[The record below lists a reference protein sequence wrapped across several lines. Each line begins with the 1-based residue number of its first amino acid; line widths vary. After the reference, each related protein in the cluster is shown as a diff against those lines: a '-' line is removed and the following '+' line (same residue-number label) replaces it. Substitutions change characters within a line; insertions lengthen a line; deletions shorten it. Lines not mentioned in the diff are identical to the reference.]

1 MNLRDPIIDIKGI
14 GNAKEKLFRT
24 LGIYKIGDLIEYYPI
39 SYEDRTKLI
48 SIEEAMDNHKS
59 LIKATITSNLVT
71 RKIRSNLSIT
81 KARAGDH
88 LGSFEVVWY
97 NSPYIG
103 RTVFVGKTYYFYGK
117 VKKSFH
123 NIQMEMPEIFE
134 LHAEDLFSF
143 IPKYSLTKG
152 LTHKDIRKAIK
163 NVFNKSITVEDYL
176 SQELIN
182 KYKLMG
188 LKEAYEKIHYAKNR
202 EDLSR
207 ARHRLIF
214 NEFLEIQIAFRS
226 MKEETKKDP
235 LPFFLDDNRI
245 NQVQELLNILPFQL
259 TLSQKEVLEELYKDI
274 RMNKQINRLI
284 QGDVGSGK
292 TIVAV
297 IMLFI
302 CLLNGY
308 QGVMMVPTAILAEQ
322 HYEYISDLFSKL
334 NIGAR
339 VGLMTKFKTTKQ
351 RLEYLHKIATGE
363 YNLIVATHGVLQE
376 DVEFSNLGLVITD
389 EQHRFGVRQRK
400 QLSNKG
406 KDPHIIVMSATPI
419 PRTTS
424 LVLYGDL
431 EVSTINTL
439 PAGRKPI
446 KTYSVNTGYR
456 SRIYKMILNEISEG
470 RQAYILCPSI
480 EINDQMNSAEEV
492 YEKCR
497 NGAFRDIPIGLLHGK
512 MSGEE
517 KEEVMRAFYENKIK
531 VLICTTVV
539 EVGINVPNA
548 TIMLIENAER
558 FGLAQLH
565 QLRGRVGRGEHQSHC
580 ILLTDSK
587 SHKTKQRMDVLIQS
601 TDGFYISER
610 DLELR
615 GPGDYF
621 GFRQHG
627 LPSFKLADLSKHQSI
642 LLEVNEMVEYILHST
657 EQEYIKKK
665 VLIAFQ
671 DKLDQISMN

>member
-14 GNAKEKLFRT
+14 GNTKEKLFHT
-24 LGIYKIGDLIEYYPI
+24 LGIYKIGDLMEYYPI
-39 SYEDRTKLI
+39 SYEDRTKSI
-48 SIEEAMDNHKS
+48 SVEEAIENHSS

-81 KARAGDH
+81 KATVQDH
-88 LGSFEVVWY
+88 SGSFQVVWY

-103 RTVFVGKTYYFYGK
+103 RSIFVGKTYYFYGK

-123 NIQMEMPEIFE
+123 NVQMEMPEVFQ
-134 LHAEDLFSF
+134 LNAEDLFRL

-152 LTHKDIRKAIK
+152 LTHKDVRKAIK
-163 NVFNKSITVEDYL
+163 NVFDKDLIVEDYL
-176 SQELIN
+176 SQKLIN
-182 KYKLMG
+182 EYKLMG
-188 LKEAYEKIHYAKNR
+188 LKEAYEKIHYAKNY
-202 EDLSR
+202 EELAR

-226 MKEETKKDP
+226 MKEATNNDP
-235 LPFFLDDNRI
+235 IPFFLDDNKM
-245 NQVQELLNILPFQL
+245 NQVQELLDILPFQL
-259 TLSQKEVLEELYKDI
+259 TLSQEEVLGHLYKDI
-274 RMNKQINRLI
+274 RESAQINRLI

-302 CLLNGY
+302 CLLNNY

-322 HYEYISDLFSKL
+322 HYEYISSLFGKL
-334 NIGAR
+334 NIRAR

-351 RLEYLHKIATGE
+351 RLEYLHEIAAGK
-363 YNLIVATHGVLQE
+363 YDLIVATHGVLQE

-406 KDPHIIVMSATPI
+406 KDPHIMVMSATPI

-446 KTYSVNTGYR
+446 KTYSVNTSYR
-456 SRIYKMILNEISEG
+456 PRIHKMILREISEG

-480 EINDQMNSAEEV
+480 ESNDQMNSAEEV
-492 YEKCR
+492 YEKCK

-512 MSGEE
+512 MNSEE

-531 VLICTTVV
+531 LLICTTVV

-580 ILLTDSK
+580 ILLSDSK
-587 SHKTKQRMDVLIQS
+587 SQKTKQRMDVLVQS
-601 TDGFYISER
+601 TDGFYISQR

-642 LLEVNEMVEYILHST
+642 LLEANEMVEYILHSP

>member
-1 MNLRDPIIDIKGI
+1 MNLKDPIINIKGI
-14 GNAKEKLFRT
+14 GNTKEKLFHT
-24 LGIYKIGDLIEYYPI
+24 LGIYKIGDLLEYYPVF
-39 SYEDRTKLI
+39 YEDRTK
-48 SIEEAMDNHKS
+48 SIWIEDVIDNQKS
-59 LIKATITSNLVT
+59 LIKATITSNLVA
-71 RKIRSNLSIT
+71 RKIRNNLSIT
-81 KARAGDH
+81 KATAKDSSGN
-88 LGSFEVVWY
+88 FQIVWY

-103 RTVFVGKTYYFYGK
+103 RTIFVGKTYYFYGK

-123 NIQMEMPEIFE
+123 NMQMEMPEIFE
-134 LHAEDLFSF
+134 LDAEDLFGY

-152 LTHKDIRKAIK
+152 LTQKDIRKAIK
-163 NVFNKSITVEDYL
+163 NVFEKGIAVEDYL
-176 SQELIN
+176 SEELIN
-182 KYKLMG
+182 KHKLMG
-188 LKEAYEKIHYAKNR
+188 LKEAYENIHFAKNR

-226 MKEETKKDP
+226 MKEEVQKDP
-235 LPFFLDDNRI
+235 LPFLLDNSIMDKI
-245 NQVQELLNILPFQL
+245 EELLSLLPFQL
-259 TLSQKEVLEELYKDI
+259 SLSQKTVVEELYKDI
-274 RMNKQINRLI
+274 RINKQINRLV

-322 HYEYISDLFSKL
+322 HYEYINDLFDKL
-334 NIGAR
+334 NIDAK
-339 VGLMTKFKTTKQ
+339 VGLMTKFKTTKE
-351 RLEYLHKIATGE
+351 RLEYLRKIANGE

-376 DVEFSNLGLVITD
+376 DVGFSNLGIVITD

-431 EVSTINTL
+431 EISTINTL

-446 KTYSVNTGYR
+446 ETYSVNTGYR
-456 SRIYKMILNEISEG
+456 PRIHKMILKEISAG

-480 EINDQMNSAEEV
+480 ETNDKMNSAEEV

-497 NGAFRDIPIGLLHGK
+497 NGDFRDIPIGLLHGK
-512 MSGEE
+512 MNSDE

-548 TIMLIENAER
+548 TVILIENAER

-565 QLRGRVGRGEHQSHC
+565 QLRGRVGRGEHQSYC
-580 ILLTDSK
+580 VLLTDSK
-587 SHKTKQRMDVLIQS
+587 SQKTKQRMDVLIQS
-601 TDGFYISER
+601 TDGFYISQR

-642 LLEVNEMVEYILHST
+642 LLQANEMVEYILHSN
-657 EQEYIKKK
+657 EHDHIKKK